1 MIDGCAEYQVEI
13 RQSQSAMSCLAAI
26 DTLDA
31 LDDLSGFH
39 FGKPWPYRLLFA
51 KGREIPLRQ
60 VYVVS
65 MISLYVGVGD
75 YSEALVM

>member
-1 MIDGCAEYQVEI
+1 MIYMTLGAETQRKAVHEQAGCSEWRLEPGDHAY
-13 RQSQSAMSCLAAI
+13 
-26 DTLDA
+26 
-31 LDDLSGFH
+31 LSGFH